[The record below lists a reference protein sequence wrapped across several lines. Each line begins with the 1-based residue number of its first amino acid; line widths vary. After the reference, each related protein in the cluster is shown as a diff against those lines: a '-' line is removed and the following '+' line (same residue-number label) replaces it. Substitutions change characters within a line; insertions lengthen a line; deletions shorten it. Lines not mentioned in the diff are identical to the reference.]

1 LTTDTDGTPDWRGD
15 AVRDALARFHPKFS
29 EGMRQEDVE
38 KAGSTYRDLF
48 TLSAASM
55 NREDL
60 GGFVEDRIRTAGSL
74 APDGRRRMLEEDGL
88 ALEVERLDRQIR
100 EPALRCFRDEIGAT
114 ANVKKEVRRA
124 SARLGKVN
132 AVLVGRFP
140 HLTNLLERISE
151 AYLDAM
157 FILADGK
164 SPLSARLKKE
174 GDELEARKDRG

>member
-1 LTTDTDGTPDWRGD
+1 
-15 AVRDALARFHPKFS
+15 
-29 EGMRQEDVE
+29 MRQEDVE
-38 KAGSTYRDLF
+38 KAGSTYQDLF

-55 NREDL
+55 NREDF
-60 GGFVEDRIRTAGSL
+60 GGFVGERIRKAGSL

-100 EPALRCFRDEIGAT
+100 EPALRFLRGGIAAT
-114 ANVKKEVRRA
+114 AEVKKEVRRA
-124 SARLGKVN
+124 SARLGQVN

-140 HLTNLLERISE
+140 HLTHLLERISE

-164 SPLSARLKKE
+164 SPLSARLAKAKGE
-174 GDELEARKDRG
+174 PESR

>member
-1 LTTDTDGTPDWRGD
+1 MDTDGTPDWRGE
-15 AVRDALARFHPKFS
+15 AVKDALARFLPTFS
-29 EGMRQEDVE
+29 EGMRKDEVE
-38 KAGSTYRDLF
+38 RAGSTYRDLF

-55 NREDL
+55 NREDF
-60 GGFVEDRIRTAGSL
+60 GSSIEKRIRKAGSL

-88 ALEVERLDRQIR
+88 ALDVERLDGEIR
-100 EPALRCFRDEIGAT
+100 EPALRYLRGEIGAT
-114 ANVKKEVRRA
+114 AGMKKEIRRA
-124 SARLGKVN
+124 SARLGQVN

-164 SPLSARLKKE
+164 SPLSVRLRKAKA
-174 GDELEARKDRG
+174 ELDSRKDSG